1 MSVSPV
7 TNNVSLE
14 YLRIKSNIRGI
25 IVSGKEELKQRRVES
40 TRTRFIR
47 IPVIYL
53 HFQNKFFSSGE
64 HVFSEDRFRKRIKGG
79 YQCSSNYKKYK
90 NIIAFT
96 DKEKTNL

>member
-47 IPVIYL
+47 IPVI
-53 HFQNKFFSSGE
+53 
-64 HVFSEDRFRKRIKGG
+64 
-79 YQCSSNYKKYK
+79 
-90 NIIAFT
+90 FT
-96 DKEKTNL
+96 FPK